1 MKKRRL
7 RDLKWLPQSYQLV
20 GSKVLDPVPWTHFCP
35 FGKELLKNEYQSST
49 NRFFFQHLKEVFKT
63 SDWLNIWLH
72 IWLNILSASCSL
84 KWVFILK
91 AYYVLSIIFQIERK
105 VVVVINLP
113 GHREAAP
120 NSAGCSFPLDSLEE
134 RELAFW
140 WSSPQPQTPPP
151 PHPTC
156 CLLLWPLGPVVRHL
170 RWEIKVHAENELHG
184 EKACFLKSMYWTQ
197 DKK

>member
-72 IWLNILSASCSL
+72 VWLNILSASCSL
-84 KWVFILK
+84 KWVFIPK

-120 NSAGCSFPLDSLEE
+120 NSAGCSHLILWKKGSWPFGGAPP
-134 RELAFW
+134 
-140 WSSPQPQTPPP
+140 SPKPHPRPTPPVASYFG
-151 PHPTC
+151 H
-156 CLLLWPLGPVVRHL
+156 
-170 RWEIKVHAENELHG
+170 
-184 EKACFLKSMYWTQ
+184 
-197 DKK
+197 